1 MTVTTEEALAGVQN
15 AIAAYTHALDAGR
28 TEVIPELF
36 TEDGVAEIVGQGT
49 FEGREAIGKAFGAF
63 VPQAPQLH
71 LVANTVLTSPPGE
84 EVTASSSLV
93 FFVRGE
99 AGWAVQLVGAYE
111 DTLVREDGVWR
122 FRKRVTT
129 FKP

>member
-1 MTVTTEEALAGVQN
+1 MTVSAEEALAGVQN
-15 AIAAYTHALDAGR
+15 AIADYAHAVDAGR
-28 TEVIPELF
+28 TEEIPELF

-71 LVANTVLTSPPGE
+71 LVGNTLLTSPPGD

-93 FFVRGE
+93 FFARGE
-99 AGWAVQLVGAYE
+99 EGWAVQLVGSYE
-111 DTLVREDGVWR
+111 DTLVRLDGVWK
-122 FRKRVTT
+122 FRKRVTS
-129 FKP
+129 FVP

>member
-28 TEVIPELF
+28 TEAIPELF

-49 FEGREAIGKAFGAF
+49 FEGREAIAKAFGAF

-71 LVANTVLTSPPGE
+71 LVGNTVLTSPPGE

-93 FFVRGE
+93 FLGRGE

-129 FKP
+129 FKV

>member
-1 MTVTTEEALAGVQN
+1 MTVSAAEALAGVQT

-36 TEDGVAEIVGQGT
+36 TEDGVAEITGQGT
-49 FEGREAIGKAFGAF
+49 FEGRDAIGKAFAAF
-63 VPQAPQLH
+63 TPQAPQLH
-71 LVANTVLTSPPGE
+71 LVGNTILTSPPGD
-84 EVTASSSLV
+84 EVTAGSSLV

-99 AGWAVQLVGAYE
+99 AGWAVQLVGSYE
-111 DTLVREDGVWR
+111 DTLVREGGVWK

>member
-1 MTVTTEEALAGVQN
+1 MTVSAEEALAGVQN
-15 AIAAYTHALDAGR
+15 AIAAYSHALDAGR

-49 FEGREAIGKAFGAF
+49 FEGREAIGKAYGAF

-71 LVANTVLTSPPGE
+71 LVGNTILTSPPGE

-93 FFVRGE
+93 FFARGE
-99 AGWAVQLVGAYE
+99 EGWAAQLVGSYE
-111 DTLVREDGVWR
+111 DTLVRVDGEWK
-122 FRKRVTT
+122 FSKRVTT
-129 FKP
+129 FQL